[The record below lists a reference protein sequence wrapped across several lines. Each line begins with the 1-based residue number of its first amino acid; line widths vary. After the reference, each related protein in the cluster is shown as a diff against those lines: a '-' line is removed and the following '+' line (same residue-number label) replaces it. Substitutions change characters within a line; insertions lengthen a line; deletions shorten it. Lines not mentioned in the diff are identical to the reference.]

1 MTVRWNIIMIS
12 FLLACIVAFI
22 TPAEAAQ
29 TQTTFTYQGKL
40 TDAGAPANGTYDF
53 EFKLYDTAD
62 TQVGSTVTVEDVP
75 VVNGVFTVQL
85 DFGSVFDGSMR
96 TLEIGVRP
104 GESKSQFTTLAPRQP
119 VTSTPE
125 SIHSMTAETAN
136 SATQLDGIPASGFLQ
151 NTTEQQPDTN
161 FNISGNGL
169 IGGNVG
175 IGTTSPVSRLHLANA
190 SNFTAGLLVE
200 ASEGDRA
207 AMYYAPNTGLVF
219 DSFRPSDLRRL
230 PLLFQPNGG
239 FVGIGTAFPLT
250 KLEVVTPAGSYG
262 ITHSGGGISLGSYV
276 GPSNSGAT
284 GGWLGTLSNHSL
296 HFFTNNGGS
305 SMTIDLAGNVGIGTS
320 TPFAGIRL
328 DVNGGAARIAP
339 GNGGA
344 ISLGTPNAETGMIIQ
359 DVIGSTRADIR
370 FDGTVLRLVAAGPGA
385 APPSTNGISITTAG
399 NVAIGLADPTQVGG
413 WLHVNGGNFIGVY
426 GNSNTYGVRGEAT
439 GNLGVGVQGKS
450 SASNGYGL
458 FGESTGN
465 VGFGVYAKGLRY
477 GGYFDGNVHITGA
490 LSGPTGQVKIDHP
503 VDPAN
508 KYLSHSVVDSPDM
521 MNIYTGNVTTDERGE
536 ATINLPG
543 YFEALNREFRYQ
555 LTVIGQFAQAIV
567 LSEISNNRFTIK
579 TDKARV
585 KVSWQVTGIRQDA
598 YANANRVRAE
608 EAKPQKERGYYLHPE
623 LFNQPEEKGIEWANN
638 PEMMRRN
645 KQEREKTKLDKPSQ
659 PQQ

>member
-1 MTVRWNIIMIS
+1 MTERRNIVMMS
-12 FLLACIVAFI
+12 FLLACSVAFI
-22 TPAEAAQ
+22 TPAAPAQ
-29 TQTTFTYQGKL
+29 TLTTFTYQGKL
-40 TDAGAPANGTYDF
+40 EDAGAPANGAYDF
-53 EFKLYDTAD
+53 EFKLYDAAD
-62 TQVGSTVTVEDVP
+62 MQVGSTVTAEDVQ

-85 DFGSVFDGSMR
+85 DFGSVFNGSLL

-104 GESKSQFTTLAPRQP
+104 GASVGPFTTLAPRQP
-119 VTSTPE
+119 VTSTPQ

-151 NTTEQQPDTN
+151 NTTELQADTN

-169 IGGNVG
+169 VGGNVG
-175 IGTTSPVSRLHLANA
+175 IGTTTPVSRLHVANA
-190 SNFTAGLLVE
+190 SSFSAGLIVE

-207 AMYYAPNTGLVF
+207 AMYYAPNLGLVF

-230 PLLFQPNGG
+230 PILLQPNGG

-250 KLEVVTPAGSYG
+250 KLEVVTPAPGYG
-262 ITHSGGGISLGSYV
+262 ITHSGGGISLGTYV
-276 GPSNSGAT
+276 GPSVSGAT
-284 GGWLGTLSNHSL
+284 GGWLGTLSSHSL

-305 SMTIDLAGNVGIGTS
+305 SMTIDLAGNVGIGTT

-328 DVNGGAARIAP
+328 DVNGGGARVAP

-344 ISLGTPNAETGMIIQ
+344 ISFGTPNAETGITIQ
-359 DVIGSTRADIR
+359 DVIGGTRADIR
-370 FDGTVLRLVAAGPGA
+370 FNDTTLRLVAAGPGGP
-385 APPSTNGISITTAG
+385 PPSTNGISITTAG

-413 WLHVNGGNFIGVY
+413 WLHVNGGNFSGVY
-426 GNSNTYGVRGEAT
+426 GNSNTFGVRGEGT
-439 GNLGVGVQGKS
+439 GNLGIGVHGKS
-450 SASNGYGL
+450 TASNGYGL

-465 VGFGVYAKGLRY
+465 LGFGVYAKGLRY

-508 KYLSHSVVDSPDM
+508 KYLSHSIVDSPDM

-536 ATINLPG
+536 ATIKLPD

-579 TDKARV
+579 TDKGQV
-585 KVSWQVTGIRQDA
+585 KVSWLVTGIRQDA
-598 YANANRVRAE
+598 YANANRIRAE
-608 EAKPQKERGYYLHPE
+608 EDKPQKERGYYLHPE
-623 LFNQPEEKGIEWANN
+623 LFDQPEEKGIEWANN

-645 KQEREKTKLDKPSQ
+645 KQEREKTKLDKPTQ
-659 PQQ
+659 PKP